1 MPRFAV
7 RALELHSAYV
17 WDMAWMRRAL
27 DFIRAHDMTTLVLH
41 RNDIVDLVVYP
52 GRMFGAPE
60 GCANIFERYQ
70 EIFRKLYR
78 YTPTR
83 RSGPYQRRD
92 YLRRVLDLAA
102 RQGTEV
108 WFENKELSF
117 HEVFL
122 EFNPQ
127 LTKNGRLC
135 PNEPFWW
142 EFLNAKY
149 TELFED
155 LPGVAG
161 IITAPGTGES
171 RLSAAANR
179 CDCELCRGTTRPQW
193 YSRLIGA
200 MHAPI
205 RAAGKQLAVRDFVFD
220 RAAHE
225 ELAEAIEQLPA
236 DIIISLKNTP
246 HDYYPTFPDNPRLG
260 RVGPH
265 RQWIEYDCMGQYFGW
280 GVAPAIMLD
289 DIARRLEVAEAAGAE
304 GAVFRTDWE
313 SLDGNSAFHSPN
325 LVNLYAGAAL
335 SRDAAT
341 PRADIWRSWLEEQG
355 MLEPDADH
363 APAIAWADDVLGR
376 TWEITRRACYAQDC
390 VFSDSTN
397 FPVSLDHAFWLA
409 EEKNSLRDWD
419 ASKADALAP
428 TEAVARAVMA
438 EKDEAVL
445 RAVALAVRA
454 SQRPTGLTVAAHR
467 DIVARI
473 GILIRYVR
481 GFCAIGH
488 ALILARVLLQG
499 EPGGFR
505 DEAEMNLGMAMAE
518 LLRYAA
524 EFEAFAAASDHHH
537 TVYTLLSPDRLRALH
552 ADLARRLAARPAP

>member
-7 RALELHSAYV
+7 RGLELHSAYA
-17 WDMAWMRRAL
+17 WDMAWVRRAL
-27 DFIRAHDMTTLVLH
+27 DFIGAHDMTALVLH

-52 GRMFGAPE
+52 GRMFGASDD
-60 GCANIFERYQ
+60 CANIFERYQ
-70 EIFRKLYR
+70 QIYRKLYQ

-92 YLRRVLDLAA
+92 YLRRVCDLAA

-108 WFENKELSF
+108 WLQNKELSF
-117 HEVFL
+117 HDIFL

-127 LTKNGRLC
+127 LTKGGTVC

-142 EFLNAKY
+142 DFVHAKY
-149 TELFED
+149 TELFQD
-155 LPGVAG
+155 LPGIAG

-179 CDCELCRGTTRPQW
+179 CDCALCRGVTRAQW
-193 YSRLIGA
+193 YGKLIGA
-200 MHAPI
+200 LHAPI

-225 ELAEAIEQLPA
+225 ELAGAMEQLPA
-236 DIIISLKNTP
+236 DIIVSLKNTP

-280 GVAPAIMLD
+280 GIAPAIMID
-289 DIARRLEVAEAAGAE
+289 DIARRLSVAEAAGAD

-313 SLDGNSAFHSPN
+313 SLDGHSAFHTPN
-325 LVNLYAGAAL
+325 LVNLHAGAAL
-335 SRDAAT
+335 SRDAAA
-341 PRADIWRSWLEEQG
+341 PRGKIWQSWLEGQG
-355 MLEPDADH
+355 MLEPGADA
-363 APAIAWADDVLGR
+363 APAVAWAEAVLGGCWD
-376 TWEITRRACYAQDC
+376 TTRRTCFAQDC

-397 FPVSLDHAFWLA
+397 YPVSLDHAFWLA

-419 ASKADALAP
+419 AAKTDALAP
-428 TEAVARAVMA
+428 TEAVARRVMA
-438 EKDEAVL
+438 EKDEAVA
-445 RAVALAVRA
+445 RAEALLPLAARCPA
-454 SQRPTGLTVAAHR
+454 GLTAAAHR
-467 DIVARI
+467 DIGARI
-473 GILIRYVR
+473 DVFVRYVR
-481 GFCAIGH
+481 GYRAVGH

-499 EPGGFR
+499 SPGTFRPVAETLVRAALADLLAIAAGF
-505 DEAEMNLGMAMAE
+505 EV
-518 LLRYAA
+518 
-524 EFEAFAAASDHHH
+524 FARETDHPHR
-537 TVYTLLSPDRLRALH
+537 VYTLLSPDRLRALH
-552 ADLARRLAARPAP
+552 ADLARRLAARPAS

>member
-17 WDMAWMRRAL
+17 WDMAWVRRAL
-27 DFIRAHDMTTLVLH
+27 DFIRAHDMTALVLH
-41 RNDIVDLVVYP
+41 RNDIVDRVVYP
-52 GRMFGAPE
+52 GRMFGASE
-60 GCANIFERYQ
+60 DCANIFERYQ
-70 EIFRKLYR
+70 QIFRKLYR

-142 EFLNAKY
+142 EFLGAKY

-289 DIARRLEVAEAAGAE
+289 DIARRLNAAEAAGAE
-304 GAVFRTDWE
+304 GAIFRTDWE

-335 SRDAAT
+335 SRDATA
-341 PRADIWRSWLEEQG
+341 PRAEIWRAWLEEQG
-355 MLEPDADH
+355 MLEPGADP
-363 APAIAWADDVLGR
+363 APAIAWADAVLGR

-397 FPVSLDHAFWLA
+397 YPVSLDHAFWLA

-438 EKDEAVL
+438 EKEEAVL
-445 RAVALAVRA
+445 RAVALLMQAR
-454 SQRPTGLTVAAHR
+454 QCPDGLTAAAHR
-467 DIVARI
+467 DILARL
-473 GILIRYVR
+473 GVFVRYVR
-481 GFCAIGH
+481 GFAAVGN

-499 EPGGFR
+499 DPGGFFE
-505 DEAEMNLGMAMAE
+505 EAALMLNMAMTE
-518 LLRYAA
+518 LLQLAA
-524 EFEAFAAASDHHH
+524 DFENFAASSDHHH

-552 ADLARRLAARPAP
+552 ADLARRFEAQAAA